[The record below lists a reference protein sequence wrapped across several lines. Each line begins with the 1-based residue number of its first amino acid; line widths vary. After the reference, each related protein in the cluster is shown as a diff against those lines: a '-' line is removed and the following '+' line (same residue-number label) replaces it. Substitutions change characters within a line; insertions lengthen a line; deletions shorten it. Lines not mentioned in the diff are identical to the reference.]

1 MRFRLKDMKRKVWAV
16 GVGLAITFF
25 HLYWMNTS
33 NPLLIEIR
41 QRMDWIIYDMRL
53 FYNLEGNPEQ
63 SSDIVLIDMDER
75 SLTEQGR
82 WPWSRLKMADMV
94 NKLGDAGVV
103 VTAIDVSFPDPEQ
116 NPASLV
122 IKHLEDKNISSRDM
136 EILRNAE
143 AELDADAALTRAV
156 AGQEDVY
163 EVVPGYIF
171 INDGDSKGAI
181 PQPLVTSSTTPAK
194 AWGMQ
199 SARGYI
205 SNIESV
211 TEAAA
216 GSGFYSVLEDDDGTL
231 RRYNMLFEYEGEVYS
246 SLALEALRL
255 YMFAD
260 EIEMLG
266 TETGEFAAL
275 EGIRVADME
284 IPLDQYGRMLIPFTG
299 RSGQFPTVSA
309 TDVIEGRVDPAE
321 LEGKIAF
328 IGSTAKALFDFRST
342 PVQSQFP
349 GLEVHP
355 TIAQGILDQNIKHQP
370 WWGYAINLVLI
381 LITGILFSL
390 ILPFLSA
397 PVVLG
402 ISIIYLISYAFF
414 NNWLWASAGLSLD
427 SVVVISLVLMQSL
440 GIFVYGFISERFARL
455 QVTDM
460 FGQYVPPELVS
471 QMSDSPQH
479 ALSFDGDRRDMTVLF
494 ADIRNFTSISE
505 GMEPA
510 ELKDMLNRYFTP
522 MTKIIFDNKGTIDKY
537 IGDLVMAFWGAPLND
552 PDHAI
557 NALTAAIEMQEET
570 ERLQS
575 KFSAMGYPDIQIG
588 IGLNSGDM
596 NVGNMGSEYRR
607 SYTVLGDNVN
617 LGSRVEGLTKFYGA
631 KLLVGENTY
640 HRCQDKYE
648 FCTVDKVL
656 VKGKEEP
663 VTLYEPLGKTG
674 EVDPE
679 TLFEMESYEE
689 ALEAYY
695 QGYWEDAHRQ
705 FFILSKLNPDRGLYR
720 VYADR
725 TSGEHEP
732 PAEGWD
738 GVFRHTSK

>member
-1 MRFRLKDMKRKVWAV
+1 MRFRLQDMKRKIWAV

-53 FYNLEGNPEQ
+53 FYNLDDNPEP
-63 SSDIVLIDMDER
+63 SSDIVLIDMDEK
-75 SLTEQGR
+75 SLSEQGR
-82 WPWSRLKMADMV
+82 WPWSRLIMADLI
-94 NKLGDAGVV
+94 NKLGEAGVA
-103 VTAIDVSFPDPEQ
+103 VTAIDVSFPEPET
-116 NPASLV
+116 NPAEQV
-122 IKHLEDKNISSRDM
+122 IRYLKSN
-136 EILRNAE
+136 NATDQQIKFLDS
-143 AELDADAALTRAV
+143 ANSALDADGALTESV
-156 AGQEDVY
+156 KSHD
-163 EVVPGYIF
+163 VVPGYIF

-181 PQPLVTSSTTPAK
+181 PQPLVTDSTVPAK
-194 AWGMQ
+194 AWGIQ

-205 SNIESV
+205 SNIPQV

-231 RRYNMLFEYEGEVYS
+231 RRYNMLFEHDGEIYS

-255 YMFAD
+255 YLFAD
-260 EIEMLG
+260 SVEMMG
-266 TETGEFAAL
+266 TEDTGGFAAL
-275 EGIRVADME
+275 EGVRLADLE
-284 IPLDQYGRMLIPFTG
+284 LPLDQYGRMLIPFKG

-309 TDVIEGRVDPAE
+309 TDVIENRVDPSE

-370 WWGYAINLVLI
+370 WWGYGINIMLVLV
-381 LITGILFSL
+381 TGILFSL

-397 PVVLG
+397 PLVLG
-402 ISIIYLISYAFF
+402 ISLTYLISYALL
-414 NNWLWASAGLSLD
+414 NNWLWTVGISIN
-427 SVVVISLVLMQSL
+427 SVIVISLVLMQSL
-440 GIFVYGFISERFARL
+440 GVFVYGFISERFARL

-460 FGQYVPPELVS
+460 FGQYVPPELVT
-471 QMSDSPQH
+471 QMSDSPEH

-537 IGDLVMAFWGAPLND
+537 IGDLVMAFWGAPLSD
-552 PDHAI
+552 PDHSV
-557 NALTAAIEMQEET
+557 NALTAAIEMLEET
-570 ERLQS
+570 DRLQS
-575 KFSAMGYPDIQIG
+575 KFAAMGYPDIQIG

-640 HRCQDKYE
+640 HRCQDQYE

-705 FFILSKLNPDRGLYR
+705 FFILSKLNPDRGLYK
-720 VYADR
+720 VYAER